1 MRATIQQPGSHNY
14 TNALAA
20 LFTSEMVFS
29 SSFSPCKL
37 GEITLV
43 ATLLTF
49 IGIHATT
56 LRLLSIKHSMHS
68 INVERIEKAP

>member
-29 SSFSPCKL
+29 SSFSPCKPK
-37 GEITLV
+37 ITLV
-43 ATLLTF
+43 STLLTF
-49 IGIHATT
+49 IGIRATT